1 MQIGSSVPTLDTV
14 RSTPEPALPHQPCLS
29 LAKTRNG
36 DAAACKTEHGRP
48 DLISNVE
55 QFVQLIREAGLSL
68 ADYAIQFFAFVPD
81 PTGYVTVLHKTDGSL
96 TRCAWHNVPPEL
108 DALLEREAPKGVRH
122 VTVGVNGS
130 YVLVLNSGVVW
141 WGTNVPVRLHQL
153 LEDAERR
160 RRSVAVST
168 IPLLSPTKLADLL
181 IETPNCL
188 ERPSP
193 SPSPHLTGILS
204 SSQTE

>member
-1 MQIGSSVPTLDTV
+1 MTWIVRWRTYDERARRCRRCLSDAMRTGSSVPTLDTV
-14 RSTPEPALPHQPCLS
+14 RFPPTPEPALPHQFHLLS

-36 DAAACKTEHGRP
+36 DAAACKTEHSRP

-55 QFVQLIREAGLSL
+55 QFVQLIRQAGLSL
-68 ADYAIQFFAFVPD
+68 ADYAIQCFAFVPD

-130 YVLVLNSGVVW
+130 YVLVLNTGVVW
-141 WGTNVPVRLHQL
+141 WGASVPVRLHQL
-153 LEDAERR
+153 LEDAERK
-160 RRSVAVST
+160 RRSVAVRT
-168 IPLLSPTKLADLL
+168 IPFSFANS
-181 IETPNCL
+181 I
-188 ERPSP
+188 
-193 SPSPHLTGILS
+193 G
-204 SSQTE
+204 